1 MGFEPTEVSPSS
13 VFKTDAIGHSANLPY
28 LWMWMGSNH
37 QPRNFASH
45 LLASEALPIELHIH
59 IKCRALFRQPLF
71 GTRCEP
77 SYIGRNKEW
86 EVCMVNAQPLNH
98 SMIIPYIETFV
109 NYLLK
114 CLQFCNNYIH
124 QLYFEFVCI
133 ALQQLE
139 SILLVHY
146 SEHIYQLFHILRS
159 IYHQV

>member
-28 LWMWMGSNH
+28 LWMWMDSNH

-59 IKCRALFRQPLF
+59 IKHRALFRQPLF

-98 SMIIPYIETFV
+98 NMIISYIESFV

-114 CLQFCNNYIH
+114 CLQFCNNYTH
-124 QLYFEFVCI
+124 RLYFEFVRI
-133 ALQQLE
+133 ALQ
-139 SILLVHY
+139 
-146 SEHIYQLFHILRS
+146 
-159 IYHQV
+159 